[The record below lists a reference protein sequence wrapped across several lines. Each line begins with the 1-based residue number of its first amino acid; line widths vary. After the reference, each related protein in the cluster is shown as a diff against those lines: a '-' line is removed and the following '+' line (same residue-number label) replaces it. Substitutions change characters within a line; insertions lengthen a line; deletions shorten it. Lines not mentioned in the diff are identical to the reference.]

1 MSLRAD
7 RIRAEI
13 VELENK
19 IDDLRVALAEELSP
33 FTIGDVIHKRPSA
46 KGRWRRGPYRV
57 MNLLTHSTLE
67 SIVLLVRNVKK
78 DGRVGANQTNLFD
91 AENYELVKP

>member
-1 MSLRAD
+1 VSLRAD

-19 IDDLRVALAEELSP
+19 IDDLRVALAEVLSP
-33 FTIGDVIHKRPSA
+33 FTIGDIICKKDSA
-46 KGRWRRGPYRV
+46 RGRWRRGPYRV
-57 MNLLTHSTLE
+57 MDLFTDSMLQS
-67 SIVLLVRNVKK
+67 SVLLVSNVKK

-91 AENYELVKP
+91 VEKYELVKP

>member
-1 MSLRAD
+1 VSWRAD

-33 FTIGDVIHKRPSA
+33 FTIGDIICKKAGV

-57 MNLLTHSTLE
+57 MDLFTDPTMSHS
-67 SIVLLVRNVKK
+67 VLSVSNVKK
-78 DGRVGANQTNLFD
+78 DGRVGVNQTNLFD
-91 AENYELVKP
+91 AEDYELVKP